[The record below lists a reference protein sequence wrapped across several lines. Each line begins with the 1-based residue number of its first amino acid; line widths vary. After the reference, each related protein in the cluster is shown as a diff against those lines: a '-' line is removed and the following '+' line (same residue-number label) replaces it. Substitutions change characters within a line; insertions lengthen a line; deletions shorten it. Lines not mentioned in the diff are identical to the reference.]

1 MRKCVVKNSIYIG
14 YKTEFSDSDFCFIH
28 SLKKYILQEQD
39 RKDDANGSMIGM
51 ATH

>member
-1 MRKCVVKNSIYIG
+1 MIKKSIYIE
-14 YKTEFSDSDFCFIH
+14 YKTKFSDSDFFFIH

-39 RKDDANGSMIGM
+39 RQDDANGSMIGM